1 MVQWIERRKRMKK
14 VIIFVFLA
22 LLLTGCSEFEYD
34 GTIEPLAKSVDSVER
49 EYSEFE
55 LAVDK
60 VTNIVY
66 IDNVV
71 TWKDGDGW
79 RRETHIYTPYY
90 SKNGKLC
97 KFDDERVVEIE

>member
-1 MVQWIERRKRMKK
+1 MKK
-14 VIIFVFLA
+14 VIIFALLVV

-34 GTIEPLAKSVDSVER
+34 GTIEPLTKSVDSVER

-55 LAVDK
+55 LAVDE

-66 IDNVV
+66 IDNAV

-79 RRETHIYTPYY
+79 RREAHIYTPYY

-97 KFDDERVVEIE
+97 KFDDGKVVEIE